1 MSKMLVVV
9 FDDEK
14 KAYEGSK
21 ALTELHREGS
31 ISLYAAAVVAR
42 DASGKVSTKDEMSE
56 GPIGLA
62 IGIMTGTLVGMLAGP
77 QGMLIGAAAG
87 GALGTVGDV
96 INLGVGVDFLDE
108 VTAQIEPGS
117 VAVIAEVEESWV
129 MPVDSRMEALGGTVY
144 RKYRIDVEDEQLAR
158 DNAAARQEWNDLK
171 DEIKTANE
179 ENKAK
184 LHEKMEASKAKLK
197 AAGERTKAKAD
208 AIAKERDE
216 KIAAIKKQ
224 MAKARAENKEKLD
237 NRVEQIKVDF
247 AARGNKLSE
256 SWERTK
262 ESLSA

>member
-21 ALTELHREGS
+21 ALTELHWDGS

-42 DASGKVSTKDEMSE
+42 DASGEVSTKDEMSE

-62 IGIMTGTLVGMLAGP
+62 IGMMTGTLVGMLGGP
-77 QGMLIGAAAG
+77 QGMVMGAVAG
-87 GALGTVGDV
+87 GAMGSIGDV
-96 INLGVGVDFLDE
+96 INLGVGIDFLDE

-117 VAVIAEVEESWV
+117 VALIAEVEETWV
-129 MPVDSRMEALGGTVY
+129 TPVDSRMEALGGTVY
-144 RKYRIDVEDEQLAR
+144 RKYRVDVEDEQIAS

-171 DEIKTANE
+171 DEFKTANE

-197 AAGERTKAKAD
+197 DASERTKAKMD
-208 AIAKERDE
+208 AIEKERDE

-224 MAKARAENKEKLD
+224 VGDARAENKEKLD

-247 AARGNKLSE
+247 AARGSKLKE
-256 SWERTK
+256 SWEHTK
-262 ESLSA
+262 QSFAH